1 MLFLWRGHA
10 WSDVAGA
17 CSSGDSVP
25 ANPVGDP
32 KFPNCANSITVAVGT
47 VNLSKTEDFNCSSD
61 GSLSS
66 GGIKANIAGV
76 NSSLRFAKFLSNLL
90 HVALRWIRSYLTYT
104 ASMTDLEPVG
114 PSASEIIVYTYPLPP
129 AVGFE

>member
-1 MLFLWRGHA
+1 MLFLWQGHA
-10 WSDVAGA
+10 WRMWRARVAA
-17 CSSGDSVP
+17 GDSVP

-76 NSSLRFAKFLSNLL
+76 NSYSAVCKVSVKPFTCSLE
-90 HVALRWIRSYLTYT
+90 V
-104 ASMTDLEPVG
+104 D
-114 PSASEIIVYTYPLPP
+114 
-129 AVGFE
+129 